1 MEILEI
7 RIRRRAELE
16 ELGIARINKIE
27 ELKIE

>member
-7 RIRRRAELE
+7 RIIRRAELE
-16 ELGIARINKIE
+16 ELGIARIKKIE